1 MTAGSGKAS
10 KRGSVIGANTFIG
23 PHTTLQPGVAIGHE
37 CFIGSFSTVRD
48 DVANGTFV
56 ETVHEVRVRR
66 NKVRLPKRKKVSN
79 FYLGVAPTT
88 HRRSAGVLLID
99 QRGRFILQRRDAHSN
114 SEARRFGNDF
124 VSTFYSLC

>member
-1 MTAGSGKAS
+1 MRISDWS
-10 KRGSVIGANTFIG
+10 SDVCSSD
-23 PHTTLQPGVAIGHE
+23 L
-37 CFIGSFSTVRD
+37 STVRD

-88 HRRSAGVLLID
+88 HRRYAGVLLID
-99 QRGRFILQRRDAHSN
+99 KRGRFILQRRDAHAGTYTQGMLSM
-114 SEARRFGNDF
+114 FGGRLAENEDTA
-124 VSTFYSLC
+124 VEIGRAHV